1 MVNHRL
7 QASIALMSVAVWDV
21 HILRA
26 AVATGAS
33 YHAFAGSRRKMA
45 AVREKLIAEGVDAS
59 ALDAMSILA
68 EITFERR
75 RGQRGAGVPPHR
87 DDRWARQ
94 REPDSPATIL
104 SFNF

>member
-7 QASIALMSVAVWDV
+7 QASIALMSVAIWDV

-45 AVREKLIAEGVDAS
+45 AVREKPIAEVS
-59 ALDAMSILA
+59 TRPRS
-68 EITFERR
+68 TRCRF
-75 RGQRGAGVPPHR
+75 
-87 DDRWARQ
+87 
-94 REPDSPATIL
+94 
-104 SFNF
+104 